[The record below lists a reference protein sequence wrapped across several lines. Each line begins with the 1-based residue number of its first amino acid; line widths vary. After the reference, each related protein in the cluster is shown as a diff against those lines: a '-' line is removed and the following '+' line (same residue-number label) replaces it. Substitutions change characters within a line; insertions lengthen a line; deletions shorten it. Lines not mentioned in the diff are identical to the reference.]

1 MKNPKKNTRVAVAEV
16 HYTPKRGTWIENIY
30 IGTIDDVSK
39 NSLNVK
45 FDNEEVEKYVYP
57 TFVLA
62 GYDRH
67 PLSNVVR
74 MNHNRNCLYYE
85 VHTLSEMRKMLD
97 RFGKKFENF

>member
-1 MKNPKKNTRVAVAEV
+1 MKNPKKNARVAVAEI
-16 HYTPKRGTWIENIY
+16 HYTPKRGEWIENIHF
-30 IGTIDDVSK
+30 GTIDDVSE

-45 FDNEEVEKYVYP
+45 FDNGEVEKHVHP

-74 MNHNRNCLYYE
+74 MNHNRSCLYYE
-85 VHTLSEMRKMLD
+85 VHTLSEMRKMMNH
-97 RFGKKFENF
+97 FGKIFS